1 MIDTNFAI
9 SIIGG
14 IQACFAAGAAFGAIT
29 QGWLSD
35 WLGRKKAIAVAGS
48 WALVGG
54 ALTTA
59 SVNIAML
66 ITMRVLHGF
75 GFGMI
80 ICLVP
85 LYITEVV
92 SANLPNEEVSG
103 LHISSAS
110 LEEHCEL
117 TAPAP

>member
-1 MIDTNFAI
+1 VTLTLQS

-14 IQACFAAGAAFGAIT
+14 IQACFAAGAAFGSIT

-35 WLGRKKAIAVAGS
+35 ILGRKKAIAVAGL
-48 WALVGG
+48 WALIGG

-59 SVNIAML
+59 SVNVAML
-66 ITMRVLHGF
+66 ITMRIFHGF
-75 GFGMI
+75 GLGMM

-92 SANLPNEEVSG
+92 SGN
-103 LHISSAS
+103 H
-110 LEEHCEL
+110 
-117 TAPAP
+117 